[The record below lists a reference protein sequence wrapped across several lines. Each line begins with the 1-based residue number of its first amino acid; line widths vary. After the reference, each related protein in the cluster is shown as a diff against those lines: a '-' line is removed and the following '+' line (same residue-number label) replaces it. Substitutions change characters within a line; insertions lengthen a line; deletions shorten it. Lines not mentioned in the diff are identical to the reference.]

1 MKKSLKILVTV
12 ICISILFIQGLDVAA
27 GSVNVSIEGNSTV
40 TLGNTIDLTVKVSD
54 ITGFN
59 KGLATLQGDLAFDN
73 GYLEYVKYSNAS
85 SSLSSSYGTTTQRFV
100 SLGMGGEYISSA
112 DNLITLTFRAKKV
125 GTTEVSIKDIVVGDT
140 KAISHSANASS
151 KRIEIVGESTNPTPT
166 PTPTPKPNP
175 KPNNGNSTTNKKPDN
190 SSKSSNNDLEKLIIN
205 NAKMSPVFS
214 KNTLTYQVTIPS
226 DVSQLEL
233 DYQAVSSKST
243 VKVVGN
249 SQLGDKSVV
258 KIVVTSE
265 DGSTK
270 TYTLNIEKTQDGS
283 NNKLESLKIKES
295 NLSPKFDSD
304 VNEYS
309 IRLDKKIKKLTIDA
323 IAKDKNSKVEI
334 IDNQDLDKNNSVVL
348 IKVTDKNG
356 FSNYYKLKVE
366 HGRGAIMLFGI
377 NIIYILFGLL
387 SLIILLFL
395 LLLLFKKRDKD
406 EEKNES
412 RGVKKNNHDLYDDV
426 VTKDELVDAITER
439 DPKKLKMLLTQEEAN
454 KLKEEVKKQ
463 EQVKELESTKEELLK
478 ALEDDDQKRIMELVA
493 IEKYNKKKHDTD
505 YVMTEDDLIK
515 EEIIKAIEERDTS
528 KLKMIIKQE
537 EANRLKDEL
546 RNGKE

>member
-1 MKKSLKILVTV
+1 MKKSLKILITV
-12 ICISILFIQGLDVAA
+12 ICVSILFIQALDVSA

-59 KGLATLQGDLAFDN
+59 KGLATLQGDLAFDK

-100 SLGMGGEYISSA
+100 SLGMGGEYISST
-112 DNLITLTFRAKKV
+112 DHLITLTFRAKKI

-151 KRIEIVGESTNPTPT
+151 KKVEIVGENTQPT
-166 PTPTPKPNP
+166 PTPTPKPTP
-175 KPNNGNSTTNKKPDN
+175 KPDQGNGTTNKKPDS

-205 NAKMSPVFS
+205 NAKMSPAFS
-214 KNTLTYQVTIPS
+214 KDTTVYQVTIPS
-226 DVSQLEL
+226 DVSKLEL
-233 DYQAVSSKST
+233 DYQTVDSKST

-270 TYTLNIEKTQDGS
+270 TYTLNIEKTRDGS
-283 NNKLESLKIKES
+283 NNKLESLIIKES

-309 IRLDKKIKKLTIDA
+309 IKLDKKIKKLTIDA

-366 HGRGAIMLFGI
+366 HGRGAILLFGI

-387 SLIILLFL
+387 FLILLLFL
-395 LLLLFKKRDKD
+395 LLLLFKRKDKKED
-406 EEKNES
+406 ENGS
-412 RGVKKNNHDLYDDV
+412 RGLKKNNQDLYDDV

-478 ALEDDDQKRIMELVA
+478 AIENDDKKRIMELVA
-493 IEKYNKKKHDTD
+493 IEKYNKKQQDTD

-546 RNGKE
+546 RKGKE